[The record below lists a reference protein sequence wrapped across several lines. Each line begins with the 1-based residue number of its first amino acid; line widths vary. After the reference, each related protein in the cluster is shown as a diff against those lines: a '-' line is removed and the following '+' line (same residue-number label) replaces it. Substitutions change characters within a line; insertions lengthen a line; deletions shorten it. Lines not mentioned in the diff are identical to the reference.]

1 MKFISTALL
10 AALASCFFCITFA
23 QVTPAHAATI
33 AAPHV
38 APSRDYVV
46 KAGDTLL
53 AIAMK
58 YGVSIAAIQIENDLS
73 DPSLI
78 RAGQSLKIPAEKV
91 HPSESPFWTV
101 YVVKSGDTL
110 GALSKSFGVGIND
123 LLAANKMSDAS
134 LLRIGQMLIVPVN
147 GIAAQPS
154 QQPEAAPKQAA
165 PAPQVQAAP
174 VEQTY
179 TLVPLDQPVQQDQP
193 PPTPPASQPP
203 AQSPTLVMPA
213 PASSDAETI
222 RQNIFAY
229 YNQAR
234 VANGLPALTYS
245 AVLQAAAQ
253 AHADECAARSTCS
266 HFGAN
271 GSRSSQRIAAAGYT
285 GRITGENWIWTRSA
299 EQAFEWW
306 YTREIPNGPHLL
318 NILSPRYTEVGFGI
332 APNRGAY
339 YLIANFGSQ

>member
-1 MKFISTALL
+1 MKRISTALL
-10 AALASCFFCITFA
+10 ATLASCSLCISIA
-23 QVTPAHAATI
+23 QVTPAHASPQAQQS
-33 AAPHV
+33 AP
-38 APSRDYVV
+38 ARDYTV

-58 YGVSIAAIQIENDLS
+58 YGVSVAALQIENNLA
-73 DPSLI
+73 DPGMI
-78 RAGQSLKIPAEKV
+78 RAGQTLKIPAGNV
-91 HPSESPFWTV
+91 QGESPLGSV

-110 GALSKSFGVGIND
+110 GAISLSLGVDLDD
-123 LLAANKMSDAS
+123 LLTANKMNAAS
-134 LLRIGQMLIVPVN
+134 LLQIGQKLIVPARGGV
-147 GIAAQPS
+147 GQP
-154 QQPEAAPKQAA
+154 APKQAA
-165 PAPQVQAAP
+165 PPPAPAEP
-174 VEQTY
+174 TY
-179 TLVPLDQPVQQDQP
+179 TLIPLDQPVQQDQP
-193 PPTPPASQPP
+193 LPTPPASQPA
-203 AQSPTLVMPA
+203 AQPPTLVVPA

-234 VANGLPALTYS
+234 VANGLPALAYS
-245 AVLQAAAQ
+245 GILQASAQ
-253 AHADECAARSTCS
+253 AHAEECAARGTCS

-271 GSRSSQRIAAAGYT
+271 GSRASQRIAAAGYS

-332 APNRGAY
+332 APAYGGAY
-339 YLIANFGSQ
+339 YLIANFGGQ